1 MPKRGKRE
9 PSFHFIAVK
18 VTQNMT
24 RLQTPV
30 HCAMIPVTDRYETMT
45 PYKLLLD
52 DLNALGPDKFEI
64 ITVVTVHKDSK
75 SSAFL
80 KLLSLMPDA
89 KPSSEDMEQRLTT
102 LCNTGVLV

>member
-1 MPKRGKRE
+1 E
-9 PSFHFIAVK
+9 PSFHFMAVK

-30 HCAMIPVTDRYETMT
+30 HCAMIPVTDRYETLT
-45 PYKLLLD
+45 PYELLLD
-52 DLNALGPDKFEI
+52 DLNTLGPEKFEV
-64 ITVVTVHKDSK
+64 ITVVTVNKPSK

-89 KPSSEDMEQRLTT
+89 KQSSEDMEERLTT
-102 LCNTGVLV
+102 LCNTNVLV